1 MVATEKLPALNAPV
15 ENFSRGLFQ
24 AEIPGLGNPIRGKVR
39 DNWIINKGSQQF
51 RLMVTT
57 DRQSA
62 YARTVCTVPGK
73 GQISNLISAFWFEH
87 TKDIIPNHMIM
98 VPHLNILLARQ
109 AKAVV
114 PVEVVL
120 RRYLARGISPTSVY
134 HNYFNLGRRESY
146 GIKFPDDLRVDQEF
160 PMGTILTPTTK
171 ARNGHDQELT
181 NIQACELADGNLRDG
196 TWDKVKSSAFEIFE
210 RARAFSLSRGLILA
224 DTKMEFGLDS
234 EDNLIL
240 IDEVLTPE
248 CSRFWPCNKYADRFT
263 SGENQDID
271 KDVLLRWLINN
282 GFVGEGVVPK
292 IPSDVINQMA
302 EIYEVP

>member
-1 MVATEKLPALNAPV
+1 
-15 ENFSRGLFQ
+15 
-24 AEIPGLGNPIRGKVR
+24 
-39 DNWIINKGSQQF
+39 
-51 RLMVTT
+51 
-57 DRQSA
+57 
-62 YARTVCTVPGK
+62 
-73 GQISNLISAFWFEH
+73 
-87 TKDIIPNHMIM
+87 
-98 VPHLNILLARQ
+98 
-109 AKAVV
+109 
-114 PVEVVL
+114 
-120 RRYLARGISPTSVY
+120 
-134 HNYFNLGRRESY
+134 
-146 GIKFPDDLRVDQEF
+146 
-160 PMGTILTPTTK
+160 MGTILTPTTK

-302 EIYEVP
+302 EIYEVPYRMIMGKDLLPLTDSKLVSEVASQCVYKLLEDNN